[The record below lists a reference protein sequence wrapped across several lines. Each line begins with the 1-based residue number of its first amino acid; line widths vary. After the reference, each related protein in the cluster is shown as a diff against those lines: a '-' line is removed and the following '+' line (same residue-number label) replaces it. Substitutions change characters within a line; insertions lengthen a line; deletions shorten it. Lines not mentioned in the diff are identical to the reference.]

1 MRFILAVT
9 TALTLFGTSAFAGT
23 SISGVKAGNRSFT
36 VNNAVGS
43 NLVKFLSD
51 APGEKING
59 TADGVTGNFTIDPSN
74 LEATKGAITVQVMSM
89 KTSIEKRD
97 EHMYSETWLDAA
109 KYPTISYAIT
119 GLKNVKVQTKDGRSS
134 VTAIATGTFTCHG
147 VTKPLEAPI
156 TFTYVTESAET
167 KKRAKG
173 DLVMVNAQFTV
184 ALKDHNI
191 TGKAGIVGSKVGEVI
206 QIDAALYANS

>member
-1 MRFILAVT
+1 MRSLLAVT
-9 TALTLFGTSAFAGT
+9 TALTLLITPALAGT
-23 SISGVKAGNRSFT
+23 SISGVKAGTRSFS

-43 NLVKFLSD
+43 NLIKFLSD

-59 TADGVTGNFTIDPSN
+59 SADGVTGAFTIDPAN
-74 LEATKGAITVQVMSM
+74 LEATKGTITVQVMTM

-97 EHMYSETWLDAA
+97 EHMYSDVWLDAA
-109 KYPTISYAIT
+109 KYPTITYAIT

-134 VTAIATGTFTCHG
+134 VTAAATGTFTCHG
-147 VTKPLEAPI
+147 VTKPLEA
-156 TFTYVTESAET
+156 TVNFTYLPESAET